1 MYRNV
6 LITHGSDGKLRIV
19 VSDFGLAR
27 RLEHD
32 QSSLAA
38 TANNLGGTFGWRAP
52 ECVGGQVRLDE
63 GFHRLSNSSSSSSD
77 SIVDLAGADNKP
89 RKDYARLTK
98 AVDLFALGCLYFWT
112 VMGGQHPFGYYPD
125 TDRNIRE
132 GNPVNIQRMA
142 DVHREDG
149 AQIEDI
155 VRRLISL
162 DPASRSV
169 PSSRQ
174 SHQLTLQAKDV
185 RMFDTPVLLAGR
197 ETPEV
202 PLRRF

>member
-1 MYRNV
+1 
-6 LITHGSDGKLRIV
+6 
-19 VSDFGLAR
+19 
-27 RLEHD
+27 
-32 QSSLAA
+32 
-38 TANNLGGTFGWRAP
+38 
-52 ECVGGQVRLDE
+52 
-63 GFHRLSNSSSSSSD
+63 
-77 SIVDLAGADNKP
+77 
-89 RKDYARLTK
+89 
-98 AVDLFALGCLYFWT
+98 
-112 VMGGQHPFGYYPD
+112 
-125 TDRNIRE
+125 
-132 GNPVNIQRMA
+132 
-142 DVHREDG
+142 VHREDG